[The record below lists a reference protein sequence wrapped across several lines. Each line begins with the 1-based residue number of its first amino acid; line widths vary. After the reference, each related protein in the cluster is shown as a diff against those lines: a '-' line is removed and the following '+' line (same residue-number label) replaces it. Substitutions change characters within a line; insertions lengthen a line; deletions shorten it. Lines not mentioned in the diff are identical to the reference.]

1 MMLAYPFPGRVRIPM
16 TARTLFLARLI
27 GLYCIVCSLAEM
39 IHRQATLD
47 AVGALLGNP
56 SAVLWVGMT
65 SVLIGLAMV
74 LGHNLWRGG
83 ALTVVVTIVGWIALL
98 KGLALL
104 FLPVQSHENLFLGAL
119 RYEQLF
125 YFYAAIA
132 LVLGLYLTYAGFR
145 SKVK

>member
-1 MMLAYPFPGRVRIPM
+1 MA
-16 TARTLFLARLI
+16 ARTLFLARFI
-27 GLYCIVCSLAEM
+27 GLYCIVCGLAEM

-47 AVGALLGNP
+47 AVRALLGNP
-56 SAVLWVGMT
+56 SMVLWMGMIAVLA
-65 SVLIGLAMV
+65 GLAMV

-83 ALTVVVTIVGWIALL
+83 ALTVVVTLVGWISLL
-98 KGLALL
+98 KGVLLL
-104 FLPVQSHENLFLGAL
+104 FLPAQSHQDLFFSAF

-125 YFYAAIA
+125 YLYAAIA

>member
-1 MMLAYPFPGRVRIPM
+1 M

-27 GLYCIVCSLAEM
+27 GLYCIVCGLAEM
-39 IHRQATLD
+39 IHGPATLE
-47 AVGALLGNP
+47 AVGALLGSS

-65 SVLIGLAMV
+65 TVLIGLAMV

-104 FLPVQSHENLFLGAL
+104 FLPMQSHVSVFFGVF
-119 RYEQLF
+119 RYQQLF

-132 LVLGLYLTYAGFR
+132 LVLGLCLTYAGFR
-145 SKVK
+145 SKAK

>member
-1 MMLAYPFPGRVRIPM
+1 M

-27 GLYCIVCSLAEM
+27 GLYCIVCGLTEM
-39 IHRQATLD
+39 IHKQATLD

-56 SAVLWVGMT
+56 SAALWVGMT
-65 SVLIGLAMV
+65 TVLIGLAMV

-98 KGLALL
+98 KGLVLL
-104 FLPVQSHENLFLGAL
+104 LLPVQSHENLFLGAF

-145 SKVK
+145 SKAK

>member
-1 MMLAYPFPGRVRIPM
+1 M

-27 GLYCIVCSLAEM
+27 GLYCIVCGLAEM
-39 IHRQATLD
+39 IHRQATLE

-56 SAVLWVGMT
+56 STVLWVGMT
-65 SVLIGLAMV
+65 TVLIGLAMV

-104 FLPVQSHENLFLGAL
+104 FLPMQSDMSVFFGVF
-119 RYEQLF
+119 RYRQLF
-125 YFYAAIA
+125 YLYAAIA
-132 LVLGLYLTYAGFR
+132 LVLGLYLTYASFR
-145 SKVK
+145 SKTK